1 VIIELDPSP
10 RTGRYLKMEI
20 SKMGNIK
27 APGPLYEMA
36 QNQFLKAAK
45 LMDLDPNIGN
55 FLLWPQKSLVVHFPV
70 VMDDGRVEIFEGY
83 RVQHNTARGPAKGGI
98 RYHPETN
105 LDEVSSLAFWMT
117 WKCAVVNLPYGG
129 GKGGVRVD
137 PSKLSEKELEKLSRR
152 FFSEIQ
158 MMVGP
163 TKDIPAPDVNTNA
176 KIMAWYMDTYSMN
189 VGQTTL
195 GVVTGK
201 PLDLGGSEGRPEA
214 TGRGVAIT
222 VSEACN
228 VKGIDISKAT
238 VAIQGFGNVGS
249 YSAKILSEEY
259 GSKIVA
265 ISDITG
271 GLYNED
277 GFDIDDLISYRDQ
290 NGGVIKGYPKGTPI
304 TNEELLT
311 LDVDILI
318 PAALENAITE
328 QIAKDVKAKIIVEG
342 ANGPTT
348 EEAEKI
354 LIEKDVLI
362 VPDILSNA
370 GGVTVSYFE
379 WVQDLQSHFWEID
392 DIRKKLTKIMKKSF
406 GEVFATKQKYNTDM
420 RTAAYI
426 VAITRVAEAVKK
438 RGYFPM

>member
-1 VIIELDPSP
+1 
-10 RTGRYLKMEI
+10 MEI

>member
-1 VIIELDPSP
+1 
-10 RTGRYLKMEI
+10 MEI
-20 SKMGNIK
+20 SKMGNLK

-36 QNQFLKAAK
+36 QHQFLKAAK

-55 FLLWPQKSLVVHFPV
+55 FLLWPQKSLTVHFPV

-176 KIMAWYMDTYSMN
+176 KIMAWYMDTFSMN

-222 VSEACN
+222 ASEACN
-228 VKGIDISKAT
+228 VSGIDISKAT

-249 YSAKILSEEY
+249 FSAKILSEEY
-259 GSKIVA
+259 GAKIVA
-265 ISDITG
+265 VSDVSG
-271 GLYNED
+271 GLYNPE
-277 GFDIDDLISYRDQ
+277 GFDIDDLIAYRDQ
-290 NGGVIKGYPKGTPI
+290 NGGIIKGYPKGTPI

-311 LDVDILI
+311 MNVDILV

-328 QIAKDVKAKIIVEG
+328 KIANDVKAKIIVEG

-354 LIEKDVLI
+354 LIEKDILV
-362 VPDILSNA
+362 VPDILANA

-379 WVQDLQSHFWEID
+379 WVQDLQSHFWEIE
-392 DIRKKLTKIMKKSF
+392 DIRRKLTKIMKRSF

-426 VAITRVAEAVKK
+426 VAIGRVAEAVKK

>member
-1 VIIELDPSP
+1 
-10 RTGRYLKMEI
+10 
-20 SKMGNIK
+20 MGNLK

-36 QNQFLKAAK
+36 QHQFLKAAK

-55 FLLWPQKSLVVHFPV
+55 FLLWPQKSLTVHFPV

-176 KIMAWYMDTYSMN
+176 KIMAWYMDTFSMN

-222 VSEACN
+222 ASEACN
-228 VKGIDISKAT
+228 VSGIDISKAT

-249 YSAKILSEEY
+249 FSAKILSEEY
-259 GSKIVA
+259 GAKIVA
-265 ISDITG
+265 VSDVSG
-271 GLYNED
+271 GLYNPE
-277 GFDIDDLISYRDQ
+277 GFDIDDLIAYRDQ
-290 NGGVIKGYPKGTPI
+290 NGGIIKGYPKGTPI

-311 LDVDILI
+311 MNVDILV

-328 QIAKDVKAKIIVEG
+328 KIANDVKAKIIVEG

-354 LIEKDVLI
+354 LIEKDILV
-362 VPDILSNA
+362 VPDILANA

-379 WVQDLQSHFWEID
+379 WVQDLQSHFWEIE
-392 DIRKKLTKIMKKSF
+392 DIRRKLTKIMKRSF

-426 VAITRVAEAVKK
+426 VAIGRVAEAVKK

>member
-1 VIIELDPSP
+1 
-10 RTGRYLKMEI
+10 
-20 SKMGNIK
+20 MGNLK

-36 QNQFLKAAK
+36 QHQFLRAAK
-45 LMDLDPNIGN
+45 LMELDPNIGN

>member
-1 VIIELDPSP
+1 
-10 RTGRYLKMEI
+10 MEI
-20 SKMGNIK
+20 SKLGNLK

-45 LMDLDPNIGN
+45 LIELDPNIGN

-70 VMDDGRVEIFEGY
+70 VMDDGKVEIFEGF

-129 GKGGVRVD
+129 GKGGVKVD

-222 VSEACN
+222 TSEACN
-228 VKGIDISKAT
+228 VKGIDISKAR
-238 VAIQGFGNVGS
+238 VAVQGFGNVGS

-259 GSKIVA
+259 GAKIVA
-265 ISDITG
+265 ISDISG
-271 GLYNED
+271 GIYNED
-277 GFDIDDLISYRDQ
+277 GFDIDELIEYRNQ

-304 TNEELLT
+304 SNEELLT

-328 QIAKDVKAKIIVEG
+328 KIAKDVKAKIIIEG

-354 LIEKDVLI
+354 LIEKDILL
-362 VPDILSNA
+362 VPDILANA

-379 WVQDLQSHFWEID
+379 WVQDLQSYFWDIE
-392 DIRKKLTKIMKKSF
+392 DIRKELTKIMKRSF
-406 GEVFATKQKYNTDM
+406 SQVFATKEKFNTDM

-426 VAITRVAEAVKK
+426 VAIERVASAVKK
-438 RGYFPM
+438 RGFFPM